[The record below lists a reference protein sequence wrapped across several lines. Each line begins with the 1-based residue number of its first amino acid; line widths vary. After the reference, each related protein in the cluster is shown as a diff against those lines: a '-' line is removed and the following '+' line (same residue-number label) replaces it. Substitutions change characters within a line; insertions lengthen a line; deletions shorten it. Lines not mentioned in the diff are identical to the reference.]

1 MTLKDKL
8 DLIRAGAATR
18 MPAAALATMA
28 AATQNLRASGILRA
42 VLGVGATLPPFAL
55 PNARGDVI
63 RSSQLLDRG
72 AVVLT
77 VFRGHW

>member
-1 MTLKDKL
+1 MSLKDKL
-8 DLIRAGAATR
+8 DQIRAGAASR
-18 MPAAALATMA
+18 IPAATLATMS
-28 AATQNLRASGILRA
+28 AATRQLRASGILDT
-42 VLGVGATLPPFAL
+42 VPGVGASLPPFAL
-55 PNARGDVI
+55 PNSRGDIV

>member
-1 MTLKDKL
+1 MSLKEKL
-8 DLIRAGAATR
+8 DQIRAGAVNR
-18 MPAAALATMA
+18 IPAATLATMS
-28 AATQNLRASGILRA
+28 AATKALRESGILRS
-42 VLGVGATLPPFAL
+42 VIGIGATLPPFAL
-55 PNARGDVI
+55 GNARGDII

>member
-1 MTLKDKL
+1 MSLKETLDQIRTSAGARIPADKL
-8 DLIRAGAATR
+8 AA
-18 MPAAALATMA
+18 MA
-28 AATQNLRASGILRA
+28 AATTRLRESGILD
-42 VLGVGATLPPFAL
+42 GVVRVGSPLPPFAL
-55 PNARGDVI
+55 ANADGDIV

>member
-1 MTLKDKL
+1 MSLKDKL
-8 DLIRAGAATR
+8 DQNRAGAGAR
-18 MPAAALATMA
+18 MPAATLATMA
-28 AATQNLRASGILRA
+28 AATQQLRASGILDS
-42 VLGVGATLPPFAL
+42 VLAVGATLPPFAL
-55 PNARGDVI
+55 PNARGDIV

>member
-1 MTLKDKL
+1 MSLKDKL
-8 DLIRAGAATR
+8 DQIRAGAASR
-18 MPAAALATMA
+18 MPAAALETMT
-28 AATQNLRASGILRA
+28 AATQNLRASGILGS
-42 VLGVGATLPPFAL
+42 VPGVGAALPPFTL
-55 PNARGDVI
+55 PNSRGDLI